1 MDKSHAAVDF
11 AAGAFCN
18 ASLRGSRSKRSA
30 EQRGFGKRLDRRCF
44 YDACGSGFQALMK
57 ALRIGICA
65 LLVFGV
71 VVHGCVED
79 WALAVFETGAGILFL
94 FWALFSLLFEEREAV
109 FPAILPPLI
118 LFAVVI
124 ANQWIFRRTASPYET
139 RVQFQLLIT
148 DIILIFLAAQAFRTL
163 QDWRAFF
170 WFVMLFGF
178 FIAGFGILQHLTF
191 NGKLYWFREMRYGGI
206 PFGPYVNRNHF
217 AGFMEMVIPV
227 ALVPLM
233 LGKVRRERRFVTGLF
248 ALVTIVAL
256 FLSASRGGIVAFG
269 VELFFLLLCIALRR
283 AGNKHLLAGGVVL
296 LASLSF
302 VSWIGVRQVLSR
314 FSSLQTME
322 VKEAKRASM
331 RYGTWR
337 IFLDHPIV
345 GTGLGTFQMVYPPYE
360 TLYDGKIVNH
370 AHNDYLEAL
379 AETGILGGFC
389 CAWFLAA
396 LFIKSLA
403 LFRQQDFSFVGVL
416 QLSGLVGCV
425 GLLVHALVD
434 FNFHIPSNLLLF
446 LLMGHLATASLEQ
459 APPEG
464 TPQRVP

>member
-1 MDKSHAAVDF
+1 
-11 AAGAFCN
+11 
-18 ASLRGSRSKRSA
+18 
-30 EQRGFGKRLDRRCF
+30 
-44 YDACGSGFQALMK
+44 MK

-71 VVHGCVED
+71 VVHGCVEE

-109 FPAILPPLI
+109 FPSILPPLV

-124 ANQWIFRRTASPYET
+124 ASQWIFRRTASPYET
-139 RVQFQLLIT
+139 RLQFQLLIA
-148 DIILIFLAAQAFRTL
+148 DIVLIFLAAQAFRTL
-163 QDWRAFF
+163 QDWRVFF
-170 WFVMLFGF
+170 WFMMLFGF

-227 ALVPLM
+227 PLVPLM

-248 ALVTIVAL
+248 ALVTILAL

-283 AGNKHLLAGGVVL
+283 AGSKHLLAGGVVL
-296 LASLSF
+296 VASLTL

-331 RYGTWR
+331 RYGTWH
-337 IFLDHPIV
+337 IFLDHPIL

-379 AETGILGGFC
+379 AETGVLGGFC
-389 CAWFLAA
+389 CAWFLLILFQAA
-396 LFIKSLA
+396 LRSLQETRIPFADA
-403 LFRQQDFSFVGVL
+403 LRL
-416 QLSGLVGCV
+416 TGLGGCC
-425 GLLVHALVD
+425 GILVHSLVD
-434 FNFHIPSNLLLF
+434 FNLHIPANAFLF
-446 LLMGHLATASLEQ
+446 FLMAMLATSEMSPAQVEP
-459 APPEG
+459 APG
-464 TPQRVP
+464 QQKS